1 MCGESMGGAVAIC
14 IHRKQPDQWDGA
26 IFMAPMC
33 KISAKVQPPAILVRL
48 LKGLAYV
55 IPTWQ
60 IVPSADI
67 VTSAI
72 RCPEKLKK
80 PGHTPTVLEPPSQCF
95 TQTKTPR
102 PTSPP
107 SPCPSC
113 CSTGMPTQSQS
124 WTAAKRCSIPH
135 SLFPTPLD
143 IPFPFPPHPR
153 TPLPY
158 PPLTDSSQPIHLPR
172 SPAHANSPHHAA
184 CEQPSP
190 CCMRTALTMLHAN
203 SPHHAAACKPI
214 AEASLPLVSLP
225 FLLLHGDADT
235 IAANPYTYRARPR
248 MRTALTMLH
257 ASQDAE
263 ASLDSVSLPFLLLH
277 GDADIV
283 TELDGSQALYDRA
296 RSEDKTL
303 KVYEGAW
310 HLLTEGEPE
319 ETAGAVLR
327 DMIGWLDERSQRK
340 SSKLMGFALCKKRG
354 IIPFSTTAFN
364 LILQSL
370 ES

>member
-1 MCGESMGGAVAIC
+1 YGFDCTTYFQATAERLASEGYGVYGIDFEGHGRSDGLSVFIPDFNTLVDDSIAYFAPIRDRPEHQSIPKFMCGESMGGAVAIC

-80 PGHTPTVLEPPSQCF
+80 
-95 TQTKTPR
+95 
-102 PTSPP
+102 
-107 SPCPSC
+107 
-113 CSTGMPTQSQS
+113 
-124 WTAAKRCSIPH
+124 
-135 SLFPTPLD
+135 
-143 IPFPFPPHPR
+143 
-153 TPLPY
+153 
-158 PPLTDSSQPIHLPR
+158 
-172 SPAHANSPHHAA
+172 
-184 CEQPSP
+184 
-190 CCMRTALTMLHAN
+190 
-203 SPHHAAACKPI
+203 
-214 AEASLPLVSLP
+214 
-225 FLLLHGDADT
+225 